1 MAVPVICCASDAP
14 HIPHSCTT
22 LQHMKQVNSCG
33 RTDNPVLSDIQL
45 PLEYSA
51 VGGGGGGGGGGGDD
65 RGDSGDSIKVLMVR
79 TLGEQ
84 DVNAIRVRQA
94 SR

>member
-1 MAVPVICCASDAP
+1 M
-14 HIPHSCTT
+14 
-22 LQHMKQVNSCG
+22 
-33 RTDNPVLSDIQL
+33 
-45 PLEYSA
+45 
-51 VGGGGGGGGGGGDD
+51 GGGGGDD